1 LLKVLLLDVQAL
13 QVLFQAILKLV
24 CLPLLHGMWSAHAAE
39 LLKNETALFF
49 HKQDKVSLVSSN
61 NLLLFVCV
69 LDGPGLALPAQCRQC
84 FAPGFWVA
92 LLCGPGVRRMHWLD
106 PTQTKQH
113 QAKKQPVA
121 VVRAAIQASFIT
133 ERFKLLD

>member
-1 LLKVLLLDVQAL
+1 
-13 QVLFQAILKLV
+13 
-24 CLPLLHGMWSAHAAE
+24 
-39 LLKNETALFF
+39 
-49 HKQDKVSLVSSN
+49 
-61 NLLLFVCV
+61 
-69 LDGPGLALPAQCRQC
+69 
-84 FAPGFWVA
+84 
-92 LLCGPGVRRMHWLD
+92 MHWLD